1 MSNLNNSSTKTIAVN
16 KLKQIYGGKKGS
28 FTYQVFD
35 AAGSFLGDAW
45 RAITK

>member
-1 MSNLNNSSTKTIAVN
+1 MSNLSNLNMKKVSTN
-16 KLKQIYGGKKGS
+16 KLKQVNGGKKGS